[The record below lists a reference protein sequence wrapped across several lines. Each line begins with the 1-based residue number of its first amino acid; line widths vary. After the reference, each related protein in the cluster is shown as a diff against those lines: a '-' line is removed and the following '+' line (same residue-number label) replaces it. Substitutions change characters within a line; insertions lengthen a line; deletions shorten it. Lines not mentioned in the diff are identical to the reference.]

1 MKNTLRLAAS
11 CLGAAALT
19 LATQSA
25 WATNDQPGTVSETD
39 NTTSTDTTATDTMS
53 SDQAGKEGMA
63 GTTQMDEQQKT
74 ALKTELAPHVV
85 VISSSL
91 ESAKDQLAGVRAQYE
106 LAEGQQTRPMTQIKL
121 HTREIRDDIKMA
133 TDSQSQLQSGAKKY
147 PAVAQSGEFRQV
159 NSSLGEVTKTAQSWE
174 SKSKST
180 SYWNNKDQVKQDL
193 DNFEKQIDS
202 AISNAKSFES
212 KQFESTS
219 STG

>member
-25 WATNDQPGTVSETD
+25 WATDDQPGTVGS
-39 NTTSTDTTATDTMS
+39 TDTMS

-63 GTTQMDEQQKT
+63 GTTQMGEQQKMS
-74 ALKTELAPHVV
+74 LKTELAPHVV

-106 LAEGQQTRPMTQIKL
+106 LSENSQSRPMTQIKL
-121 HTREIRDDIKMA
+121 HTRELRYDLKVAMN
-133 TDSQSQLQSGAKKY
+133 SQSQLQSGAKKY
-147 PAVAQSGEFRQV
+147 PTVAQSGEFRQI
-159 NSSLGEVTKTAQSWE
+159 NSSLSEVNKTAQNWE
-174 SKSKST
+174 SKSKSS

-202 AISNAKSFES
+202 AISNARSFES
-212 KQFESTS
+212 KQFDMSTS
-219 STG
+219 TG